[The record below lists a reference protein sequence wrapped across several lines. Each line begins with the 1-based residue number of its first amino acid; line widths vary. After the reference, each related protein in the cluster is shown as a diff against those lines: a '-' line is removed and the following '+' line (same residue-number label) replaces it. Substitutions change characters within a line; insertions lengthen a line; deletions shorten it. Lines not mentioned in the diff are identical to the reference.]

1 MLNCM
6 RSSNTS
12 ARCRFE
18 LRPSR
23 ALAGALLTLAV
34 LVPWATL
41 SSDLPVWV
49 GGPVAGLAVFCALGL
64 AVRELR
70 ARAREVVIDAS
81 GGATVDGQAVEAF
94 RIDWRGTLGFVSWRD
109 ASGRTHRRSLWPD
122 TLSPALRRELRLAVP
137 ASGAVRG
144 TDSMSP

>member
-1 MLNCM
+1 M
-6 RSSNTS
+6 RSSNAS
-12 ARCRFE
+12 APCRFE

-23 ALAGALLTLAV
+23 ALAGVMLMLAV
-34 LVPWATL
+34 LVPWAAL
-41 SSDLPVWV
+41 SSDLPTRV
-49 GGPVAGLAVFCALGL
+49 GGIVAVLAVCFAVGL
-64 AVRELR
+64 AVREVR
-70 ARAREVVIDAS
+70 RTAQAVVIDAS
-81 GGATVDGQAVEAF
+81 GAATIDGQAVEAL

-109 ASGRTHRRSLWPD
+109 AAGRIHRRSLWPD

>member
-1 MLNCM
+1 M
-6 RSSNTS
+6 RSSNAS
-12 ARCRFE
+12 APCRFE

-23 ALAGALLTLAV
+23 ALAGAMLMLAV
-34 LVPWATL
+34 LVPWAAL
-41 SSDLPVWV
+41 SSDLPTRV
-49 GGPVAGLAVFCALGL
+49 GGIVAVLAVCFAVGL

-70 ARAREVVIDAS
+70 RTEQAVVIEAS
-81 GGATVDGQAVEAF
+81 GAATIDGQAVEAL

-109 ASGRTHRRSLWPD
+109 AAGRIHRRSLWPD

>member
-1 MLNCM
+1 ML
-6 RSSNTS
+6 SSNVS
-12 ARCRFE
+12 APCRFE

-23 ALAGALLTLAV
+23 ALAGVMLMLAV
-34 LVPWATL
+34 LVPWAAL
-41 SSDLPVWV
+41 SSALPALV
-49 GGPVAGLAVFCALGL
+49 GGIMAFVTACFALAL

-70 ARAREVVIDAS
+70 RTAQAVVIDTS
-81 GGATVDGQAVEAF
+81 GAATIDGQPVEAL

-109 ASGRTHRRSLWPD
+109 AAGRIHRRSLWPD

>member
-1 MLNCM
+1 M

-12 ARCRFE
+12 APCRFE

-23 ALAGALLTLAV
+23 ALAGAMLMLAV
-34 LVPWATL
+34 LVPWAAL
-41 SSDLPVWV
+41 ASDLPVWI
-49 GGPVAGLAVFCALGL
+49 GGLLAASAVCFALGL
-64 AVRELR
+64 AVGELR
-70 ARAREVVIDAS
+70 RDTQEVTIDAS
-81 GGATVDGQAVEAF
+81 GAAVVDGRAVEAF
-94 RIDWRGTLGFVSWRD
+94 RIDWRGTLGFASWRD
-109 ASGRTHRRSLWPD
+109 ADGRTHRRSLWPD

>member
-1 MLNCM
+1 MLM
-6 RSSNTS
+6 
-12 ARCRFE
+12 
-18 LRPSR
+18 
-23 ALAGALLTLAV
+23 LAV
-34 LVPWATL
+34 LVPWAAL

-49 GGPVAGLAVFCALGL
+49 GGSVAALAVCFALGL

-70 ARAREVVIDAS
+70 RGAHDIVVDGS
-81 GGATVDGQAVEAF
+81 GGTTVDGQAVEAF

-109 ASGRTHRRSLWPD
+109 ADGRTLRRSLWPD

>member
-1 MLNCM
+1 M
-6 RSSNTS
+6 RSSNAS
-12 ARCRFE
+12 APCRFE

-23 ALAGALLTLAV
+23 ALAGVMLMLAV
-34 LVPWATL
+34 LVPWAAL
-41 SSDLPVWV
+41 SSDLPARV
-49 GGPVAGLAVFCALGL
+49 GGIVAVLAVCFAVGL
-64 AVRELR
+64 SVRELR
-70 ARAREVVIDAS
+70 RTAQAVVIDAS
-81 GGATVDGQAVEAF
+81 GAATVDGQTVEAL

-109 ASGRTHRRSLWPD
+109 AAGRIHRRSLWPD

>member
-1 MLNCM
+1 M
-6 RSSNTS
+6 RSSNAS
-12 ARCRFE
+12 APCRFE

-23 ALAGALLTLAV
+23 ALVGAMLMLAV
-34 LVPWATL
+34 LAPWAAL

-49 GGPVAGLAVFCALGL
+49 GGISAALAACFAVAL

-70 ARAREVVIDAS
+70 RTAQAVVIDAS
-81 GGATVDGQAVEAF
+81 GAATVDGQAVETL
-94 RIDWRGTLGFVSWRD
+94 RIDWRGALGFMSWRD
-109 ASGRTHRRSLWPD
+109 AAGRIHRRSLWPD

>member
-1 MLNCM
+1 MLM
-6 RSSNTS
+6 
-12 ARCRFE
+12 
-18 LRPSR
+18 
-23 ALAGALLTLAV
+23 LAV
-34 LVPWATL
+34 LVPWAAL
-41 SSDLPVWV
+41 SSALPALV
-49 GGPVAGLAVFCALGL
+49 GGIMAFVAACFALAL

-70 ARAREVVIDAS
+70 RTAQAVVIDAS
-81 GGATVDGQAVEAF
+81 GAATIDGQPVVAL

-109 ASGRTHRRSLWPD
+109 VAGRTHRRSLWPD

>member
-1 MLNCM
+1 M
-6 RSSNTS
+6 RSSNAS
-12 ARCRFE
+12 APCRFE

-23 ALAGALLTLAV
+23 ALAGVMLMLAV
-34 LVPWATL
+34 LMPWAAL
-41 SSDLPVWV
+41 SSDLPVRV
-49 GGPVAGLAVFCALGL
+49 GGIVAVLAVCFALVL

-70 ARAREVVIDAS
+70 RTVQAVVIDAS
-81 GGATVDGQAVEAF
+81 GAATIDGQAVEAL

-109 ASGRTHRRSLWPD
+109 AAGRIHRRNLWPD

>member
-1 MLNCM
+1 M
-6 RSSNTS
+6 RSSNAS
-12 ARCRFE
+12 APCRFE

-23 ALAGALLTLAV
+23 ALAGAMVTLAV
-34 LVPWATL
+34 LVPWAVL
-41 SSDLPVWV
+41 SSDLPVRV
-49 GGPVAGLAVFCALGL
+49 GGIAAVLAACFALAL
-64 AVRELR
+64 AVRELSR
-70 ARAREVVIDAS
+70 STQAVVIDAS
-81 GGATVDGQAVEAF
+81 GAATVDGQSVEAL

-109 ASGRTHRRSLWPD
+109 AAGRIHRRSLWPD

>member
-1 MLNCM
+1 M
-6 RSSNTS
+6 RSSIAS
-12 ARCRFE
+12 APCRFE

-23 ALAGALLTLAV
+23 ALAGVMLMLAV
-34 LVPWATL
+34 LVPWAAL
-41 SSDLPVWV
+41 SSDLPARV
-49 GGPVAGLAVFCALGL
+49 GGIVAVLAVCLAVGL

-70 ARAREVVIDAS
+70 RTAQAVVIDAS
-81 GGATVDGQAVEAF
+81 GAAAIDGQAVEAL

-109 ASGRTHRRSLWPD
+109 AAGRIHRRSLWPD

>member
-1 MLNCM
+1 M

-23 ALAGALLTLAV
+23 ALAGVMLALAA
-34 LVPWATL
+34 LVPWAAL

-49 GGPVAGLAVFCALGL
+49 GGPLVALAVCFALGL

-70 ARAREVVIDAS
+70 RGAHEVVIDAS
-81 GGATVDGQAVEAF
+81 GGATVDGEAVEAF

-109 ASGRTHRRSLWPD
+109 VDGRTHRRSLWPD

-137 ASGAVRG
+137 APGAVRG

>member
-1 MLNCM
+1 M
-6 RSSNTS
+6 RSSNAS
-12 ARCRFE
+12 APCRFE

-23 ALAGALLTLAV
+23 ALAGAMLMLAV
-34 LVPWATL
+34 LVPWAAL
-41 SSDLPVWV
+41 SSDLPTRV
-49 GGPVAGLAVFCALGL
+49 GGIVAVLAVCFAVGL

-70 ARAREVVIDAS
+70 RTAQAVVIDAS
-81 GGATVDGQAVEAF
+81 GAATIDGQAVEAL

-109 ASGRTHRRSLWPD
+109 AAGRIHRRSLWPD

>member
-1 MLNCM
+1 M
-6 RSSNTS
+6 
-12 ARCRFE
+12 
-18 LRPSR
+18 RPSR
-23 ALAGALLTLAV
+23 ALAGAMLMLAV
-34 LVPWATL
+34 LVPWAAL
-41 SSDLPVWV
+41 SSDLPTRV
-49 GGPVAGLAVFCALGL
+49 GGIVAVLAVCFAVGL

-70 ARAREVVIDAS
+70 RTEQAVVIEAS
-81 GGATVDGQAVEAF
+81 GAATIDGQAVEAL

-109 ASGRTHRRSLWPD
+109 AAGRIHRRSLWPD

>member
-1 MLNCM
+1 M
-6 RSSNTS
+6 RSSNAS
-12 ARCRFE
+12 APCRFE

-23 ALAGALLTLAV
+23 ALAGVMLMLAV
-34 LVPWATL
+34 LVPWAAL
-41 SSDLPVWV
+41 SSDLPTRV
-49 GGPVAGLAVFCALGL
+49 GGIVAVLAVCFAVGLAM
-64 AVRELR
+64 RELR
-70 ARAREVVIDAS
+70 RTAQAVVIDAS
-81 GGATVDGQAVEAF
+81 GAATIDGQAVEAL

-109 ASGRTHRRSLWPD
+109 AAGRIHRRSLWPD